1 MIVIKLWIDGVHPAP
16 DEYVWCKNVEEAIGL
31 IGDVEEYLGM
41 DTIAFIDFDYNLN
54 GRAEF
59 VNWLKETN
67 RNYQL
72 RAHINYPFGK
82 E

>member
-1 MIVIKLWIDGVHPAP
+1 MKLWIDATNPAP
-16 DEYVWCKNVEEAIGL
+16 DGYVCCKTTEEAIGL
-31 IGDVEEYLGM
+31 IGDVEEYLGQ

-59 VNWLKETN
+59 VNWLEKTN

-72 RAHINYPFGK
+72 RAHINDPF
-82 E
+82 

>member
-1 MIVIKLWIDGVHPAP
+1 MKLWLDDIRSAP
-16 DEYVWCKNVEEAIGL
+16 EDYVWYKNVEEAIGL
-31 IGDVEEYLGM
+31 IGDVEEYLGI

-54 GRAEF
+54 GRIEF

>member
-1 MIVIKLWIDGVHPAP
+1 MKLWVDARYPAP
-16 DEYVWCKNVEEAIGL
+16 DGYVWCKNVEEAIEL
-31 IGDVEEYLGM
+31 IGDVEEYLGV

-54 GRAEF
+54 GRIEF

>member
-1 MIVIKLWIDGVHPAP
+1 MKLWLDDIRSAP
-16 DEYVWCKNVEEAIGL
+16 EDYVWCKNVEEAIGL
-31 IGDVEEYLGM
+31 IGDVEEYLGI

-54 GRAEF
+54 GRIEF

>member
-1 MIVIKLWIDGVHPAP
+1 MKLWIDATNPAP
-16 DEYVWCKNVEEAIGL
+16 DDYVCCKTIEEAIGL
-31 IGDVEEYLGM
+31 IGDVEEYLGW
-41 DTIAFIDFDYNLN
+41 DTIAFIDFDYNLS

>member
-1 MIVIKLWIDGVHPAP
+1 MKIWIDVTNPAP
-16 DEYVWCKNVEEAIGL
+16 DDYVCCKTIEEAIGL
-31 IGDVEEYLGM
+31 IGDTEEYLGK
-41 DTIAFIDFDYNLN
+41 DTIAFIDFDYNLS

>member
-1 MIVIKLWIDGVHPAP
+1 MKLWIDNVRPAP
-16 DEYVWCKNVEEAIGL
+16 DGYVWCKNVEEAMGL
-31 IGDVEEYLGM
+31 INDVEEYLGI
-41 DTIAFIDFDYNLN
+41 DTIAFIDFNYDLN
-54 GRAEF
+54 DRTKF
-59 VNWLKETN
+59 VSWLKETN

>member
-1 MIVIKLWIDGVHPAP
+1 MKLWIDATNPAP
-16 DEYVWCKNVEEAIGL
+16 DGYVCCKTIEEAIGL
-31 IGDVEEYLGM
+31 INDVEEYLGT
-41 DTIAFIDFDYNLN
+41 DTIAFIDFDYNLS
-54 GRAEF
+54 GRTEF
-59 VNWLKETN
+59 VNWLEKTN